1 MVDLLLHGKP
11 VRIEPA
17 INIIDTVQKLKE
29 EISSRWDVL
38 VSCQLL
44 SFAGKQLLDD
54 APLPSTSEQ
63 PVRVTDFWP
72 LRKKKTVVEIE
83 KTEERGISL
92 KQLQDLIAFLQA
104 ESEDGK
110 LPWRS
115 REAILEVK
123 SVNLYQIA
131 EWIIKP
137 ATSADS
143 CSYVELVASNPAG
156 QVPTWFISH
165 AWAEPVWEFVNC
177 VARHGQLRDL
187 RETDAWWVCA
197 YANNQHELGKDL
209 THDPRST
216 SFFRA
221 MSLCDGLLL
230 VLDPTATP
238 FQRIWCCFEQSV
250 ALTSQREK
258 RMLLDIATADTESA
272 AVITDGATKF
282 DLAEKAKTMYRKIAG
297 YEDSVKAHREATF
310 PIHLILQALTTIDVK
325 NAFAS
330 EPLDKIR
337 ILNTICRSKTLEDKP
352 PETSEFYDE
361 VDSGLRSIFALAALP
376 ACAKGGLTKEL
387 ESIATVLQKD
397 TMDRES
403 LNLNLTDMK
412 QLTDDLLE
420 RLAPTLPPKLQEL
433 TLHLARCEQVTDI
446 GVKRICAFI
455 PKALTFLIFSLHG
468 CQITDV
474 ALAEIARA
482 LPFSMKRLR
491 LSFGLCNSITNIGLQ
506 KLAMPP
512 NLTFLTLDFDGCPQL
527 GDDGLVAIIKTL
539 PTSLETL
546 NLNLMGCHGVG
557 NKSLKALSQKK
568 LRLHKLDLCCFACH
582 NVSDDGASVLAATLP
597 KSLQRF
603 ALDLRGTQVTETGIA
618 AMVTE
623 NLKEVDW
630 YFQTNDITKHIDS
643 LQELREWHKLQK
655 PLAGA
660 AGPALRKT
668 KKQ

>member
-1 MVDLLLHGKP
+1 
-11 VRIEPA
+11 
-17 INIIDTVQKLKE
+17 
-29 EISSRWDVL
+29 
-38 VSCQLL
+38 
-44 SFAGKQLLDD
+44 
-54 APLPSTSEQ
+54 
-63 PVRVTDFWP
+63 
-72 LRKKKTVVEIE
+72 
-83 KTEERGISL
+83 
-92 KQLQDLIAFLQA
+92 
-104 ESEDGK
+104 
-110 LPWRS
+110 
-115 REAILEVK
+115 
-123 SVNLYQIA
+123 
-131 EWIIKP
+131 
-137 ATSADS
+137 
-143 CSYVELVASNPAG
+143 
-156 QVPTWFISH
+156 
-165 AWAEPVWEFVNC
+165 
-177 VARHGQLRDL
+177 
-187 RETDAWWVCA
+187 
-197 YANNQHELGKDL
+197 
-209 THDPRST
+209 
-216 SFFRA
+216 
-221 MSLCDGLLL
+221 
-230 VLDPTATP
+230 
-238 FQRIWCCFEQSV
+238 
-250 ALTSQREK
+250 
-258 RMLLDIATADTESA
+258 
-272 AVITDGATKF
+272 
-282 DLAEKAKTMYRKIAG
+282 
-297 YEDSVKAHREATF
+297 
-310 PIHLILQALTTIDVK
+310 
-325 NAFAS
+325 
-330 EPLDKIR
+330 
-337 ILNTICRSKTLEDKP
+337 
-352 PETSEFYDE
+352 
-361 VDSGLRSIFALAALP
+361 
-376 ACAKGGLTKEL
+376 
-387 ESIATVLQKD
+387 
-397 TMDRES
+397 
-403 LNLNLTDMK
+403 MK

-468 CQITDV
+468 CTQITDV

-568 LRLHKLDLCCFACH
+568 LRLHQLDLCCFACH
-582 NVSDDGASVLAATLP
+582 NVSDDGASVLAANLP

-603 ALDLRGTQVTETGIA
+603 ALDLRGTRVTETGIA

-643 LQELREWHKLQK
+643 LQELQEWHKLQK

>member
-11 VRIEPA
+11 VSIESA
-17 INIIDTVQKLKE
+17 INSIDTVRKLKE

-54 APLPSTSEQ
+54 APLPSTSAQ

-115 REAILEVK
+115 RETILEVK

-131 EWIIKP
+131 EWTIKP

-143 CSYVELVASNPAG
+143 CSYVELVATNPAG

-187 RETDAWWVCA
+187 RET
-197 YANNQHELGKDL
+197 
-209 THDPRST
+209 
-216 SFFRA
+216 
-221 MSLCDGLLL
+221 
-230 VLDPTATP
+230 
-238 FQRIWCCFEQSV
+238 
-250 ALTSQREK
+250 
-258 RMLLDIATADTESA
+258 
-272 AVITDGATKF
+272 
-282 DLAEKAKTMYRKIAG
+282 
-297 YEDSVKAHREATF
+297 
-310 PIHLILQALTTIDVK
+310 
-325 NAFAS
+325 
-330 EPLDKIR
+330 
-337 ILNTICRSKTLEDKP
+337 DKP

-582 NVSDDGASVLAATLP
+582 NVSDDGASVLAANLP